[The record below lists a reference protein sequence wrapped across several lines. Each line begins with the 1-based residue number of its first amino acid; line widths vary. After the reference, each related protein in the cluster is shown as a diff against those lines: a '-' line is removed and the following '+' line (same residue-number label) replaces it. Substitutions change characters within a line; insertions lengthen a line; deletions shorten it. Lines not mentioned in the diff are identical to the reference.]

1 MDDPSSESDSGQL
14 GPAEAGFN
22 FNVPEESFL
31 PADQIRED
39 SPVLSPSREKMI
51 ISVELSNKET
61 LEVYSPQPPPVHD
74 GEGEGGDKSGPL
86 VVAVSIPNDGAPL
99 DGMGVTENHNS
110 LPTVATVM
118 VEPETTAEEES
129 SSHTITSEP
138 LGVEGTNIEPKTA
151 APGDIELAGTSLSV
165 EVPPAEVSVEDRAEP
180 APAEGDEANVANQGG
195 EGEGGDKEDEKDEVV
210 SAENQV
216 GVNEQLKLRVGEEQ
230 AEENT
235 VSESC
240 EMVTEVNKP
249 SLHPPEE
256 AVEDMELDSSEPLQS
271 LPISTECPEEGGP
284 DSKAEE
290 MGGQGEGGREE
301 EGEEEVAQIDDEGTK
316 GSVEGT
322 EQVAEERE
330 ELPNVSQVATLPS
343 SDTCVGNVDTVQTES
358 REDADWVIVEKPEEE
373 NSKDVEAPC
382 EEGSEFAGEVKASSG
397 ERAEVT
403 VAPQEMGKDES
414 HQEEEGVRTTEEERS
429 HQEEEGVQTTEEE
442 RSHQE
447 EEGVQTTEAEKSLE
461 EEKEEAEKGNEM
473 KLDME
478 IDESS
483 HEEVRAIP
491 PGEEQKQQPME
502 TEKVHQA
509 KEAPPTPP
517 AASQEDHHPTPE
529 KHTPK
534 DSTPQVLS
542 SSSPHSETST
552 KQGDGIVD
560 KPPAATEAAVPEE
573 VSTESGQ
580 IEVAVLV
587 HAEEDDLSVFSTE
600 AAEAQKI
607 ASSREKERGKP
618 REKVRDRDR
627 DRDRNKHRRASASS
641 SAASLSSSKQQ
652 SPRVDEGTGSNAS
665 SRSSS
670 EAARLSPNEET
681 RHDGEETEVS
691 GL

>member
-1 MDDPSSESDSGQL
+1 
-14 GPAEAGFN
+14 
-22 FNVPEESFL
+22 
-31 PADQIRED
+31 
-39 SPVLSPSREKMI
+39 MI

-74 GEGEGGDKSGPL
+74 GEGEGGGDKSGPL
-86 VVAVSIPNDGAPL
+86 VVAVSLPNDGAPL

-129 SSHTITSEP
+129 SSYTITSEP

-195 EGEGGDKEDEKDEVV
+195 EGGGGHEEDEKDEVV

-216 GVNEQLKLRVGEEQ
+216 GVDEQLELRVGEEQ

-290 MGGQGEGGREE
+290 MGGQGEGKGGREE
-301 EGEEEVAQIDDEGTK
+301 EGEEEVAQIDDEGMK

-330 ELPNVSQVATLPS
+330 ELPNESQVAALPS

-382 EEGSEFAGEVKASSG
+382 EEGSEFAGEVKASSE

-414 HQEEEGVRTTEEERS
+414 HQEEEGVRTTEEEGSHQEEEGVQTTEGERS
-429 HQEEEGVQTTEEE
+429 HQEEEGVQTTEGE

-461 EEKEEAEKGNEM
+461 EEKEAEKGNEM
-473 KLDME
+473 KVDME

-491 PGEEQKQQPME
+491 QGEEQKQQPME

-529 KHTPK
+529 KHAPE

-552 KQGDGIVD
+552 KQGDAIVD
-560 KPPAATEAAVPEE
+560 KPPVATEAAVPEE